1 MSGLAPPVFNYF
13 SEMKNSAGIKRR
25 SMKKAYIINL
35 KYGIWEN
42 QLWLEADDNEA
53 MQEKWEIA
61 KAKLTDVATACQ
73 SSGDYFNKAIEHFQE
88 YRSEPPMK
96 EIKVTKNDSGQRI
109 DRFLSKSFPLGQG
122 QICKLARKNCI
133 KLNGKKCKPDT
144 HIAENDIIKLF
155 IPDEMLIP
163 KAKTDPDDFT
173 SVSDKIDIV
182 YEDENILLVDK
193 PVGMVVHEDESGD
206 SDTLINRIKS
216 YLYRKGEY
224 HPENELSFA
233 PALCNRIDRNT
244 CGIVIAAKNAE
255 SLRILNQKIRDRE
268 LTKLYLCIAC
278 GKVTPDS
285 ATLTAYLE
293 KNSDTNTVK
302 ISDKKTKSNLTVK
315 TKYKVI
321 AYNGENSLLKVDLLT
336 GRTHQI
342 RAHLAYIG
350 HALLGDGKYGNNKL
364 NKKYGFKY
372 QALCSYELQFKFT
385 TDAGCLSY
393 LDGKCFKAKAP
404 DFVKMFG
411 GNIKL

>member
-1 MSGLAPPVFNYF
+1 
-13 SEMKNSAGIKRR
+13 
-25 SMKKAYIINL
+25 
-35 KYGIWEN
+35 
-42 QLWLEADDNEA
+42 
-53 MQEKWEIA
+53 
-61 KAKLTDVATACQ
+61 
-73 SSGDYFNKAIEHFQE
+73 
-88 YRSEPPMK
+88 MK

-122 QICKLARKNCI
+122 QICKLTRKNCI

-144 HIAENDIIKLF
+144 HIEENDIIKLF
-155 IPDEMLIP
+155 VPDDMLIP
-163 KAKTDPDDFT
+163 KAKADPDDFT
-173 SVSDKIDIV
+173 GVSDKIDIV

-216 YLYRKGEY
+216 YLYHKGEY
-224 HPENELSFA
+224 RPENELSFA

-278 GKVTPDS
+278 GKVTPES

-293 KNSDTNTVK
+293 KNSETNTVK
-302 ISDKKTKSNLTVK
+302 ISDRKTKSNLTIK
-315 TKYKVI
+315 TKYKVL

-350 HALLGDGKYGNNKL
+350 HPLLGDGKYGSNKL
-364 NKKYGFKY
+364 NRQYGFKY
-372 QALCSYELQFKFT
+372 QALCSYELEFKFT

-393 LDGKCFKAKAP
+393 LNGKKFKTKAP

-411 GNIKL
+411 DRIRL